1 MLLDCAR
8 CDIPITWALVGLPR
22 LQHRCNGVSD
32 FVVGLRS
39 PPQLLGEA
47 GELFAGDGHHHLARL
62 DPGADPVRDATEAHS
77 HTTLVVGHRYRSAGG
92 RAHQPRSTRGCPHEH
107 RLLGVA
113 DHKHHVRFE
122 TYLVKRAVRHEIWSL
137 AHPRDSAKLRGGEV
151 AGLVEEGNIHTS
163 VKRHLLWRQET
174 VSEAADV
181 AVRVVLLV
189 GIEGIL
195 EASYPEDASGG
206 NALFVFLRSPRRRV
220 HERNRHWRV
229 LEAQELHQLRTNR
242 LVLPQVHWVFDYER
256 GLFKMGS
263 YRSVTGQP
271 SSFAQNWN
279 RHGWLSA
286 GRETIRPDRG
296 SRRRNHRLRSRPLLQ
311 ESCSNTYSIQ
321 VPVVYEYLVETFVP
335 TSGISTPE
343 FIRFFTVPVPFACS
357 VGIGFVML
365 RSRSEAKTVTLPE
378 T

>member
-1 MLLDCAR
+1 MLLDGAR
-8 CDIPITWALVGLPR
+8 CDIPITWALVGLLR

-92 RAHQPRSTRGCPHEH
+92 RAHQPRSTRGFPHEH

-113 DHKHHVRFE
+113 DHQHHVRFE
-122 TYLVKRAVRHEIWSL
+122 TYLVKWAVRHEVWSF
-137 AHPRDSAKLRGGEV
+137 AHPRNSAKLRGGEV
-151 AGLVEEGNIHTS
+151 ASLVEEGNIHTS

-181 AVRVVLLV
+181 AVRMVPLV

-195 EASYPEDASGG
+195 EASYPEDAAGG
-206 NALFVFLRSPRRRV
+206 NALFVLLRSPRRRV
-220 HERNRHWRV
+220 HERYRHWRV
-229 LEAQELHQLRTNR
+229 LEAQDLHQLRTNR
-242 LVLPQVHWVFDYER
+242 LVLPQVHWVFDSER

-279 RHGWLSA
+279 RRGWLSA
-286 GRETIRPDRG
+286 GGERRSDRTG
-296 SRRRNHRLRSRPLLQ
+296 AVVGGIIGFVLGIFFKSLVPLLILFKFPSFYQ
-311 ESCSNTYSIQ
+311 
-321 VPVVYEYLVETFVP
+321 YLVETFVP

-343 FIRFFTVPVPFACS
+343 FIRFFTVPVLFALLG
-357 VGIGFVML
+357 VGIW
-365 RSRSEAKTVTLPE
+365 SRDA
-378 T
+378 